1 MHSWATTIAR
11 TLAQE
16 FPYNAGHMSLHAGDC
31 DVTPTALHPAFHGC
45 LDWHSSVHMQ
55 YSAVLL
61 ANSHP
66 SLAQLLD
73 ARLTPTHT
81 QQEADYLRARP
92 SFERPYGWAWAATL
106 AAACRTCAHPHAQHW
121 AGAMAPVAEVVF
133 DNLLTW
139 LPRLAYP
146 VRSGVHDNTAFS
158 LGLLWDAAGVLGRG
172 EVQASIRE
180 FALAH
185 FAADRDYPVRWEP
198 SGSDFLSP
206 ALSEATLMRR
216 VLGADA
222 ATWLRGFLP
231 GLGKEGDPL
240 LDVPVVRDRTD
251 GKAVHLFGLALSRAW
266 HLREL
271 APLLPAPAQRR
282 IAEATKLQVRAV
294 EPEVG
299 GGDFMSTHWL
309 VTFALRAERA
319 GDTCGRL

>member
-31 DVTPTALHPAFHGC
+31 DVTPTALHPASHGC
-45 LDWHSSVHMQ
+45 LDWHSWVHMQ

-61 ANSHP
+61 ADSYNG
-66 SLAQLLD
+66 LAQLLD
-73 ARLTPTHT
+73 ARLHPTHT

-106 AAACRTCAHPHAQHW
+106 AAACRACAHPHAQHW
-121 AGAMAPVAEVVF
+121 AEAMTPVAEAVF

-158 LGLLWDAAGVLGRG
+158 LGLLWDAAGVLGWS
-172 EVQASIRE
+172 EVQTSIRE
-180 FALAH
+180 FALYH
-185 FAADRDYPVRWEP
+185 FAADSDYPVRWEP
-198 SGSDFLSP
+198 SGSDFLFP
-206 ALSEATLMRR
+206 ALCEATLMRR
-216 VLGADA
+216 VLVADA
-222 ATWLRGFLP
+222 AQWLRGFLP
-231 GLGKEGDPL
+231 GLGEAGDPL

-251 GKAVHLFGLALSRAW
+251 GTAVHLFGLALSRAW

-271 APLLPAPAQRR
+271 VPLLTAPAQHR
-282 IAEATKLQVRAV
+282 IAEATELQIRTV
-294 EPEVG
+294 ESEVSD
-299 GGDFMSTHWL
+299 GDFMSTHWL
-309 VTFALRAERA
+309 VTFALQAQRA
-319 GDTCGRL
+319 GMRLG